1 MLLHER
7 KHQSSGCSLG
17 QQLLPRCSGPHSP
30 PSSHSE
36 FTWCSRWCHRHQQG
50 RQNSEQKQQ
59 KTAEGR
65 AQHPVDLTFPPLL
78 GSHLWVVWY
87 FQPSSFLCLEQWLW
101 FKPLPAAEAL
111 SIPKL
116 VCHITHKFSH
126 SRSSQCTLHTGCSTT
141 TLRDCTSI
149 SPMRIKRKGHYRC
162 PFLTTEPSPGPQLPV
177 SLPTPP
183 RGAPL
188 HEAT

>member
-1 MLLHER
+1 MRENTKALGAVWV
-7 KHQSSGCSLG
+7 SSCFPGAQDLIPH
-17 QQLLPRCSGPHSP
+17 LLPTVN
-30 PSSHSE
+30 SHGVPDGV
-36 FTWCSRWCHRHQQG
+36 TDTIRGGKTQSR
-50 RQNSEQKQQ
+50 NSRKQQ
-59 KTAEGR
+59 KD
-65 AQHPVDLTFPPLL
+65 PVDSTFPPLL

-126 SRSSQCTLHTGCSTT
+126 SRSSQCTQHTGCSTT
-141 TLRDCTSI
+141 TLKDCTSI